1 LQKTATAVAHCK
13 QGKGL
18 IKINGVP
25 LGLVQPEI
33 LRFKVR
39 EPLLL
44 LGPERFAG
52 IDIRVRVNGGGH
64 TSQIYGLNFI
74 SFFLFLSFYFFISFS
89 FYFKYNVFH
98 LLKLFTNK

>member
-1 LQKTATAVAHCK
+1 MMWDANQIFFYFIVLLQKTATAVAHCK

-74 SFFLFLSFYFFISFS
+74 SSSYIYFIFILFQI
-89 FYFKYNVFH
+89 
-98 LLKLFTNK
+98 